1 MVFDEDAGF
10 HATVF
15 ELAKSSRSPIVLT
28 AERPLC
34 FPKSIDPIVIRVRPP
49 SQAALAEALRGTLSR
64 VTEESSP
71 CPAEE
76 LEVISRLGAGDH
88 RKCLNILA
96 LAPPS
101 PAVTLTGFESW
112 VARFD
117 SAYALEDG
125 ICSEMR
131 RLSVGIKAFSSV
143 AGARP
148 VPESQLYSLHPAV
161 HFADTPSLCALYGIG
176 FRLKQL
182 GKNYTPEVFVGSVS
196 CAHTVLSDSTIVFR
210 VPELECGTH
219 QVRLMVASRL
229 VDPDD
234 WAPAIKVEPKIQDS
248 DNSRPS
254 SARVSKSK
262 AEGGRRVRVVVD
274 DDSGDEEDANAYAAA
289 EGEETVADLIHRLLE
304 STKLD
309 CLPPE
314 ARQISP
320 GESLSAYVA
329 RVRRSLEEALQEV
342 ASDIDV
348 ANTAFIAY
356 ERLRSLLKSKSLDDQ
371 EVFQLPDPFSL
382 LASTQASLETT
393 RDGIRV
399 LGHTAE
405 SSVACG
411 GLSDFDKVM
420 ELLSDADY
428 LSRMES
434 SGTDSCTSFLE
445 ESLENELLHN
455 IYTSK
460 LQNLAH
466 EVRVFAHTSL
476 GIGNS
481 SSKDVQTCSTS
492 SEAFDAEVSRTVDC
506 GISAQSQKAAGNS
519 SGTSCEFQSPYLR
532 CLSRRSRFLR
542 FYRHRFADRLG
553 AYCTT
558 RLRKLYLRE
567 FTLEAAPM
575 VSKLLMTEADTSFVR
590 HAAKATRRSTVSRAE
605 FEYVRGIFD
614 LPVSELTELM
624 KMSKLDLPEN
634 IAQGK

>member
-1 MVFDEDAGF
+1 M
-10 HATVF
+10 
-15 ELAKSSRSPIVLT
+15 LT

-49 SQAALAEALRGTLSR
+49 SEAALAEALRGTLSR
-64 VTEESSP
+64 VTGESSP
-71 CPAEE
+71 RPTEE
-76 LEVISRLGAGDH
+76 LEIVSRLGAGDH
-88 RKCLNILA
+88 RKCLSVLA

-101 PAVTLTGFESW
+101 PALTLTGFESW
-112 VARFD
+112 VTRFD
-117 SAYALEDG
+117 SACALEDG
-125 ICSEMR
+125 LFSEMR
-131 RLSVGIKAFSSV
+131 RLSVGINAFSNV
-143 AGARP
+143 AAARP
-148 VPESQLYSLHPAV
+148 VPESQLYSLHPPV
-161 HFADTPSLCALYGIG
+161 HFADTPSLCALYGVG
-176 FRLKQL
+176 FRLKQP
-182 GKNYTPEVFVGSVS
+182 GKYNTPEVFIGSVS
-196 CAHTVLSDSTIVFR
+196 CAHMVVSDSTIVFR

-219 QVRLMVASRL
+219 QVRLVVASRL
-229 VDPDD
+229 VEPDD
-234 WAPAIKVEPKIQDS
+234 WAPAIRVEPKIQDS
-248 DNSRPS
+248 KNSRPS
-254 SARVSKSK
+254 SARVSRSE
-262 AEGGRRVRVVVD
+262 AGGGRRVRVVVD
-274 DDSGDEEDANAYAAA
+274 DDSEDEADATPNAAA
-289 EGEETVADLIHRLLE
+289 EGEETVTDLIHRLLE
-304 STKLD
+304 STEID

-314 ARQISP
+314 ARQISL
-320 GESLSAYVA
+320 GESLPAYVA

-342 ASDIDV
+342 VNDIDD
-348 ANTAFIAY
+348 ANTAFLAY
-356 ERLRSLLKSKSLDDQ
+356 EGLRSLLKSKPLDDQ

-393 RDGIRV
+393 RDGVRV

-405 SSVACG
+405 SIIACG
-411 GLSDFDKVM
+411 RLSAFDSVL

-434 SGTDSCTSFLE
+434 SGTDSCPSLLE

-481 SSKDVQTCSTS
+481 SSKDVQSCSTS
-492 SEAFDAEVSRTVDC
+492 SEVFDAGISRTVDC
-506 GISAQSQKAAGNS
+506 EISAQSQKAAGNS

-542 FYRHRFADRLG
+542 FYRHRFADSLE
-553 AYCTT
+553 AYCTA

-567 FTLEAAPM
+567 FALEAAPM
-575 VSKLLMTEADTSFVR
+575 VSKLLMTEAETSFVR
-590 HAAKATRRSTVSRAE
+590 HAAKATRRSAASRAE

-634 IAQGK
+634 IAQGR